1 MRKLMAFALLLSLFA
16 GCKKD
21 DDKDYGPI
29 DEKIITDSLAANNID
44 AQRDPSGLYY
54 KIINAGSGNV
64 PAFAYVTLFYKG
76 YLTNGQVF
84 DQTKSEAVTF
94 NLGRLIPG
102 WQIGIP
108 KVGKGGKIQLFVP
121 SALGYGGRATG
132 SIPANSV
139 LIFEVDVVNY

>member
-29 DEKIITDSLAANNID
+29 DEKIITDYLAANNID

-108 KVGKGGKIQLFVP
+108 KVGKGGRFSFLCRQLLVMEGE
-121 SALGYGGRATG
+121 LQ
-132 SIPANSV
+132 V
-139 LIFEVDVVNY
+139 LFRPIRCLFLKLM